1 MKCTLQLIACMFC
14 AAFAA
19 AEACADASPLDKF
32 IDYRA
37 NGTNGVFILNTNCW
51 AYDIDT
57 SCVSMWNSGAKN
69 EKAGTAISKRHVLAA
84 AHHPLGI
91 GWTMYFC
98 GTNGVV
104 YTNRIAGTR
113 NVAGTDIQIAALQNE
128 LPDAVTPA
136 YSLPTNF
143 HEYIWTGK
151 YLPVL
156 RFDQDERCLISEI
169 SDGLPLVG
177 SPQAEEA
184 RFIASTPHN
193 ESRQRFFAST
203 RGGDS
208 GNPTFLV
215 LGNKAILLGAAR
227 KGINEIT
234 ADSGVYQGCGSPFV
248 TYYANE
254 IQAKMDELVPGYSLQ
269 FADLS
274 PFSKINRGR

>member
-51 AYDIDT
+51 AYGIDT

-84 AHHPLGI
+84 AHHFLGI
-91 GWTMYFC
+91 GWELYFC
-98 GTNGVV
+98 GTDENI
-104 YTNRIAGTR
+104 YTNRVAGSR
-113 NVAGTDIQIAALQNE
+113 VVSGTDIQIVSLQNE

-136 YSLPTNF
+136 YLLPTNF

-156 RFDQDERCLISEI
+156 RFDQDERCIVNEI
-169 SDGLPLVG
+169 ADGLPFVG
-177 SPQAEEA
+177 TPYVDEA
-184 RFIASTPHN
+184 RFVASYPQI
-193 ESRQRFFAST
+193 ESRRPFFAYT
-203 RGGDS
+203 RSGDS
-208 GNPTFLV
+208 GNPTFLI
-215 LGNKAILLGAAR
+215 LGDLPILLGAAH
-227 KGINEIT
+227 KGINTI
-234 ADSGVYQGCGSPFV
+234 SNGVYQGCGSPFV

-254 IQAKMDELVPGYSLQ
+254 IQVKMNELVPGYSLH
-269 FADLS
+269 FVDLS
-274 PFSKINRGR
+274 QYPKIREGIR